1 MLQLPVYYQ
10 TTRCSSFLVTLVTYI
25 LHAFVLGLLVY
36 DQTTLCSTFVVTLAL
51 IVYDQK

>member
-1 MLQLPVYYQ
+1 MLGVFVLRQITQP
-10 TTRCSSFLVTLVTYI
+10 SGFIVTLGTVIPHT
-25 LHAFVLGLLVY
+25 FMLGLLVY